1 MIEDRGMHEIIR
13 DSWPIITAIV
23 ACVVWLVRMEA
34 KAGGNTQAILRLEK
48 QIDQDRQSANASRA
62 ETNAMLSEVR
72 TDIKR
77 LLERNAQL

>member
-1 MIEDRGMHEIIR
+1 MAEVVREFWTII
-13 DSWPIITAIV
+13 AALV
-23 ACVVWLVRMEA
+23 AYVVWLVRLEA
-34 KAGGNTQAILRLEK
+34 KAGGNAQAILRLEK

-77 LLERNAQL
+77 LLERNAQI